1 MKGEESLYPGDW
13 LRIADQDVRRV
24 GRLLDAEDPQAAGLY
39 LQQAVEKFLKAFL
52 LSKGWKLKRIHDLE
66 ILLNA
71 ALPHAPTFEQF
82 RSVCQRITDFYAV
95 ERYPFL
101 MKAGLNL
108 DDVRTAREQVGPLI
122 EALRQALGRY
132 SSG

>member
-1 MKGEESLYPGDW
+1 MPPNDSPYPADW
-13 LRIADQDVRRV
+13 LRIADEDLERV
-24 GRLLDAEDPQAAGLY
+24 KSRISLHDPADAGFH

-71 ALPHAPTFEQF
+71 ALPHDPSLEQF
-82 RSVCQRITDFYAV
+82 RTVCQRITDFYAV

-101 MKAGLNL
+101 AKAGLTL
-108 DDVRTAREQVGPLI
+108 EVARAARARVWPLI
-122 EALRQALGRY
+122 EALRKALAGY
-132 SSG
+132 ASG